1 MISVKMEKFKS
12 LRTITQESNIVAR
25 EAILAH
31 KADKETI
38 KKVLVLIEGT
48 DDKSVY
54 SVFLDVDK
62 VDFKD
67 CNGCLNV
74 EKQHNTLKKEYGSVF
89 ISILDSDFKRLDV
102 VPNHDENLFYTDY
115 HDSEMQMLCHKK
127 VQETTI
133 QKITQKR
140 VFEDVILMAEME
152 LYNVSMLKWYN
163 SKRNLRY
170 RFENMD
176 LVNLCKGKKISVN
189 TALQYLTPTKKS
201 PKDFPRHCFCSFLEE
216 KENIEDKVALHK
228 LTNGHDLILRL
239 SGILKHKY
247 NRQVSEHKL
256 RETICNSFTLKIAR
270 KSQLYDDLQ
279 KWSDKERVTILKK

>member
-89 ISILDSDFKRLDV
+89 ISILDS
-102 VPNHDENLFYTDY
+102 P
-115 HDSEMQMLCHKK
+115 
-127 VQETTI
+127 
-133 QKITQKR
+133 
-140 VFEDVILMAEME
+140 
-152 LYNVSMLKWYN
+152 
-163 SKRNLRY
+163 
-170 RFENMD
+170 
-176 LVNLCKGKKISVN
+176 
-189 TALQYLTPTKKS
+189 
-201 PKDFPRHCFCSFLEE
+201 
-216 KENIEDKVALHK
+216 
-228 LTNGHDLILRL
+228 
-239 SGILKHKY
+239 
-247 NRQVSEHKL
+247 
-256 RETICNSFTLKIAR
+256 
-270 KSQLYDDLQ
+270 
-279 KWSDKERVTILKK
+279 

>member
-1 MISVKMEKFKS
+1 MTSVKMEKFKS
-12 LRTITQESNIVAR
+12 LRTITQEGNLVAR

-74 EKQHNTLKKEYGSVF
+74 EKQHDTLKKEHGYVF
-89 ISILDSDFKRLDV
+89 ISILDSDFKRMDAMRD
-102 VPNHDENLFYTDY
+102 HDDNLFYTDY

-133 QKITQKR
+133 KKITQKR
-140 VFEDVILMAEME
+140 VFEDVVLMAEME

-170 RFENMD
+170 RFEDMD
-176 LVNLCKGKKISVN
+176 LVNLCKGSELSVN
-189 TALQYLTPTKKS
+189 IALQYITPTKKS
-201 PKDFPRHCFCSFLEE
+201 PKSFPMQPFNKFLIQNDIRTDFE
-216 KENIEDKVALHK
+216 KLHQ
-228 LTNGHDLILRL
+228 LTNGHDIISRL

-247 NRQVSEHKL
+247 RCQVSETKL
-256 RETICNSFTLKIAR
+256 RDTICKSFTLENAK
-270 KSQLYDDLQ
+270 KSQLY
-279 KWSDKERVTILKK
+279 KELRNWCCRKSISILK

>member
-74 EKQHNTLKKEYGSVF
+74 KRQHDTLKKEHGPVF
-89 ISILDSDFKRLDV
+89 ISIFDSDFKRMDV
-102 VPNHDENLFYTDY
+102 MPDHDENLFYTDY

-133 QKITQKR
+133 KKIIHKR
-140 VFEDVILMAEME
+140 VDEDVVLMAEME
-152 LYNVSMLKWYN
+152 LYNLSMLKWFN
-163 SKRNLRY
+163 SRRNFRY
-170 RFENMD
+170 RFETMD
-176 LVNLCKGKKISVN
+176 LVNLCKGSELSVN
-189 TALQYLTPTKKS
+189 TVQQYITPTKKS
-201 PKDFPRHCFCSFLEE
+201 PKRFPRQPFNKFLDQNNIRTDFE
-216 KENIEDKVALHK
+216 KLHQ
-228 LTNGHDLILRL
+228 LTNGHDIISRL

-247 NRQVSEHKL
+247 KCQVSETKL
-256 RETICNSFTLKIAR
+256 RDTICKSFTLENAK
-270 KSQLYDDLQ
+270 KSQLY
-279 KWSDKERVTILKK
+279 KELKNWCCRKSFSILK

>member
-1 MISVKMEKFKS
+1 MTSVKMGKFKS
-12 LRTITQESNIVAR
+12 LRAIVQESNLVAR

-74 EKQHNTLKKEYGSVF
+74 EKQHNTLKEEHGSVF
-89 ISILDSDFKRLDV
+89 ISILDSDFKRMDV
-102 VPNHDENLFYTDY
+102 MPDHDENLFYTDY

-133 QKITQKR
+133 KKITHKR
-140 VFEDVILMAEME
+140 VDEDVVLMAEME
-152 LYNVSMLKWYN
+152 LYNLSMLKWFN
-163 SKRNLRY
+163 SRRNLRY
-170 RFENMD
+170 RFEAMD
-176 LVNLCKGKKISVN
+176 LVNLCKGSELSVN
-189 TALQYLTPTKKS
+189 TVQQYITPTKKS
-201 PKDFPRHCFCSFLEE
+201 PKKFPMQPFNKFLDKNNIRTDFEM
-216 KENIEDKVALHK
+216 LHQ
-228 LTNGHDLILRL
+228 LTNGHDVISRL
-239 SGILKHKY
+239 SGIFKHNYKC
-247 NRQVSEHKL
+247 QVSDTKI
-256 RETICNSFTLKIAR
+256 RDTICKSFTLENAR
-270 KSQLYDDLQ
+270 KSQLYND
-279 KWSDKERVTILKK
+279 LKKWCSSKKSQY

>member
-12 LRTITQESNIVAR
+12 LRTIAQESNLVAR
-25 EAILAH
+25 EVILAH

-48 DDKSVY
+48 DDKPVY

-74 EKQHNTLKKEYGSVF
+74 EKQHDTLKKEHGSVF
-89 ISILDSDFKRLDV
+89 ISILDSDFKRMDAM
-102 VPNHDENLFYTDY
+102 PDHDENLFYTDY

-127 VQETTI
+127 VQEKTI
-133 QKITQKR
+133 NKITQKP
-140 VFEDVILMAEME
+140 VFEDVVLMAEKE

-163 SKRNLRY
+163 SRRNLRY
-170 RFENMD
+170 RFEGMD
-176 LVNLCKGKKISVN
+176 LVNLYKGSELSVN
-189 TALQYLTPTKKS
+189 IALQYITPTKKS
-201 PKDFPRHCFCSFLEE
+201 PKMFPLQPFNKFLDQNNIRTDFE
-216 KENIEDKVALHK
+216 KLHQ
-228 LTNGHDLILRL
+228 LTNGHDIISRL

-247 NRQVSEHKL
+247 KCQVSETKF
-256 RETICNSFTLKIAR
+256 RDTICKSFKLENAK
-270 KSQLYDDLQ
+270 KSQLY
-279 KWSDKERVTILKK
+279 KELKNWCCRKNISILK

>member
-74 EKQHNTLKKEYGSVF
+74 EKQHNTLKEEYGSVF

-133 QKITQKR
+133 KKIIHKR
-140 VFEDVILMAEME
+140 VGEDVVLMAEME
-152 LYNVSMLKWYN
+152 LYNLSMLKWYN
-163 SKRNLRY
+163 SRRNLRY
-170 RFENMD
+170 RFETMD
-176 LVNLCKGKKISVN
+176 LVNLCKGSELSVN
-189 TALQYLTPTKKS
+189 MALQYITPTKKT
-201 PKDFPRHCFCSFLEE
+201 PKRFPMQPFNKFLDQNNIRKDLE
-216 KENIEDKVALHK
+216 KLHQ
-228 LTNGHDLILRL
+228 LTNGHDIISRL

-247 NRQVSEHKL
+247 KCQVSETKL
-256 RETICNSFTLKIAR
+256 RNTICKSFTLENAKKSHLYKELKNWCCR
-270 KSQLYDDLQ
+270 KSF
-279 KWSDKERVTILKK
+279 SILK

>member
-1 MISVKMEKFKS
+1 MGKFKS
-12 LRTITQESNIVAR
+12 LRAIVQESNLVAR

-74 EKQHNTLKKEYGSVF
+74 EKQHNTLKEEHGSVF
-89 ISILDSDFKRLDV
+89 ISILDSDFKRMDV
-102 VPNHDENLFYTDY
+102 MPDHDENLFYTDY

-133 QKITQKR
+133 KKITHKR
-140 VFEDVILMAEME
+140 VDEDVVLMAEME
-152 LYNVSMLKWYN
+152 LYNLSMLKWFN
-163 SKRNLRY
+163 SRRNLRY
-170 RFENMD
+170 RFEAMD
-176 LVNLCKGKKISVN
+176 LVNLCKGSELSVN
-189 TALQYLTPTKKS
+189 TVQQYITPTKKS
-201 PKDFPRHCFCSFLEE
+201 PKKFPMQPFNKFLDKNNIRTDFEM
-216 KENIEDKVALHK
+216 LHQ
-228 LTNGHDLILRL
+228 LTNGHDVISRL
-239 SGILKHKY
+239 SGIFKHNYKC
-247 NRQVSEHKL
+247 QVSDTKI
-256 RETICNSFTLKIAR
+256 RDTICKSFTLENAR
-270 KSQLYDDLQ
+270 KSKLYNDLK
-279 KWSDKERVTILKK
+279 KWCSSKKISILK

>member
-1 MISVKMEKFKS
+1 MTSVKMGKFKS
-12 LRTITQESNIVAR
+12 LRAIVQESNLVAR

-74 EKQHNTLKKEYGSVF
+74 EKQHNTLKEEHGSVF
-89 ISILDSDFKRLDV
+89 ISILDSDFKRMDV
-102 VPNHDENLFYTDY
+102 MPDHDENLFYTDY

-133 QKITQKR
+133 KKITHKR
-140 VFEDVILMAEME
+140 VDEDVVLMAEME
-152 LYNVSMLKWYN
+152 LYNLSMLKWFN
-163 SKRNLRY
+163 SRRNLRY
-170 RFENMD
+170 RFEAMD
-176 LVNLCKGKKISVN
+176 LVNLCKGSELSVN
-189 TALQYLTPTKKS
+189 TVQQYITPTKKS
-201 PKDFPRHCFCSFLEE
+201 PKKFPMQPFNKFLDKNNIRTDFEM
-216 KENIEDKVALHK
+216 LHQ
-228 LTNGHDLILRL
+228 LTNGHDVISRL
-239 SGILKHKY
+239 SGIFKHNYKC
-247 NRQVSEHKL
+247 QVSDTKI
-256 RETICNSFTLKIAR
+256 RDTICKSFTLENAR
-270 KSQLYDDLQ
+270 KSQLYNDLK
-279 KWSDKERVTILKK
+279 KWCSSKKISILK

>member
-1 MISVKMEKFKS
+1 MEKFKS
-12 LRTITQESNIVAR
+12 LRTITQEGNLVAR

-74 EKQHNTLKKEYGSVF
+74 EKQHDTLKKEHGYVF
-89 ISILDSDFKRLDV
+89 ISILDSDFKRMDAMRD
-102 VPNHDENLFYTDY
+102 HDDNLFYTDY

-133 QKITQKR
+133 KKITQKR
-140 VFEDVILMAEME
+140 VFEDVVLMAEME

-170 RFENMD
+170 RFEDMD
-176 LVNLCKGKKISVN
+176 LVNLCKGSELSVN
-189 TALQYLTPTKKS
+189 IALQYITPTKKS
-201 PKDFPRHCFCSFLEE
+201 PKSFPMQPFNKFLIQNDIRTDFE
-216 KENIEDKVALHK
+216 KLHQ
-228 LTNGHDLILRL
+228 LTNGHDIISRL

-247 NRQVSEHKL
+247 RCQVSETKL
-256 RETICNSFTLKIAR
+256 RDTICKSFTLENAK
-270 KSQLYDDLQ
+270 KSQLY
-279 KWSDKERVTILKK
+279 KELRIWCCRKSISILK

>member
-133 QKITQKR
+133 KKNIHKR
-140 VFEDVILMAEME
+140 VGEDVVLMAEME
-152 LYNVSMLKWYN
+152 LYNLSMLKWYN
-163 SKRNLRY
+163 SRRNLRY
-170 RFENMD
+170 RFETMD
-176 LVNLCKGKKISVN
+176 LVNLCKGSELSVN
-189 TALQYLTPTKKS
+189 IALQYITPTKKT
-201 PKDFPRHCFCSFLEE
+201 PKRFPMRPFNEFLDQNNIRKDFE
-216 KENIEDKVALHK
+216 KLHQ
-228 LTNGHDLILRL
+228 LTNGHDIISRL

-247 NRQVSEHKL
+247 KCQVSETKL
-256 RETICNSFTLKIAR
+256 RNTICKSFTLENAK
-270 KSQLYDDLQ
+270 KSQLY
-279 KWSDKERVTILKK
+279 KELKNWCCRKSFSILK

>member
-12 LRTITQESNIVAR
+12 LRIITQESDIVAR

-48 DDKSVY
+48 DDKLVY

-74 EKQHNTLKKEYGSVF
+74 KRQHDTLKKEHGSVF
-89 ISILDSDFKRLDV
+89 ISIFDSDFKRMDV
-102 VPNHDENLFYTDY
+102 MPDHDENLFYTDY

-133 QKITQKR
+133 KKIIHKR
-140 VFEDVILMAEME
+140 VDEDVVLMAEIE
-152 LYNVSMLKWYN
+152 LYNLSMLKWFN
-163 SKRNLRY
+163 SRRNLRY
-170 RFENMD
+170 RFETMD
-176 LVNLCKGKKISVN
+176 LVNLCKGSELSVN
-189 TALQYLTPTKKS
+189 TVQQYITPTKKS
-201 PKDFPRHCFCSFLEE
+201 PKRFPMQPFNKFLDQNNIRTDFE
-216 KENIEDKVALHK
+216 KLHQ
-228 LTNGHDLILRL
+228 LTNGHDIISRL

-247 NRQVSEHKL
+247 KCQVSETKL
-256 RETICNSFTLKIAR
+256 RDTICKSFTLENAK
-270 KSQLYDDLQ
+270 KSQLY
-279 KWSDKERVTILKK
+279 KELKNWCCIKSFSILK

>member
-38 KKVLVLIEGT
+38 KKVLVLIEGI

-74 EKQHNTLKKEYGSVF
+74 EKQHDTLKKEYGSVF
-89 ISILDSDFKRLDV
+89 ISILDSDFKRMDAM
-102 VPNHDENLFYTDY
+102 PDHDKNLFYTDY

-133 QKITQKR
+133 KKITQKR
-140 VFEDVILMAEME
+140 VDEDVVLMAEME
-152 LYNVSMLKWYN
+152 LYNLSMLKWFN
-163 SKRNLRY
+163 LKRNLRY
-170 RFENMD
+170 RFEAMD
-176 LVNLCKGKKISVN
+176 LVNLCKGSELSVN
-189 TALQYLTPTKKS
+189 IALQYITPTKKS
-201 PKDFPRHCFCSFLEE
+201 PKMFPLQPFNKFL
-216 KENIEDKVALHK
+216 DKNNH
-228 LTNGHDLILRL
+228 
-239 SGILKHKY
+239 
-247 NRQVSEHKL
+247 
-256 RETICNSFTLKIAR
+256 
-270 KSQLYDDLQ
+270 
-279 KWSDKERVTILKK
+279 